1 MHASPS
7 SATSSADGG
16 RADRQRSRQDPK
28 RRKYTNRDRILEA
41 SLELFNTHGFS
52 SVTTNLIAEHL
63 GISPGNLYYHF
74 RNKEEIVDTIYLD
87 MVEGVKRSSALPP
100 DGSLTPEGLAFYYTD
115 AMEVLWKYRSII
127 GDTQEILR
135 RGSMAGEHHAFMR
148 WTTRRIAELFELLV
162 AGGQLNSER
171 FTADTLDMVA
181 ATTAL
186 VLTNWWRYLNT
197 AYPPS
202 DITVESVRLGAAHG
216 FLLIDPYLDP
226 EYAAEVRSAIAN
238 TSRQ

>member
-7 SATSSADGG
+7 SATSSTADG
-16 RADRQRSRQDPK
+16 RADRRPSRQDPK

-87 MVEGVKRSSALPP
+87 MVASAKTGSELPMEGK
-100 DGSLTPEGLAFYYTD
+100 LTPERMAAYYTG

-135 RGSMAGEHHAFMR
+135 RGSMASEHQAFMR
-148 WTTRRIAELFELLV
+148 WSTGRLRELFDILSNQGELDSR
-162 AGGQLNSER
+162 AHSPE
-171 FTADTLDMVA
+171 ALDMVA
-181 ATTAL
+181 TNTAML
-186 VLTNWWRYLNT
+186 LTNWWRYLNT
-197 AYPPS
+197 AHPPS
-202 DITVESVRLGAAHG
+202 DITVESVRSGAAHG
-216 FLLIDPYLDP
+216 FHLIDPYLDP
-226 EYAAEVRSAIAN
+226 EFAAEVRAAIAN
-238 TSRQ
+238 TPRQ